1 MARISTYP
9 LDTHLVGSDYWIG
22 SDADSNYATKNFTI
36 DSVAEYMNRVATQQQ
51 ALRFKYTNT
60 VPRTDGCFFGAD
72 GATSAPTVA
81 YNTITGFTLSKFELT
96 NLGVDISSFYSNP
109 LGSSEVL
116 ITQCDDVSRW
126 AVFTWLSSVQNAS
139 NPNYYDIG
147 VAYKGGNNGLI
158 ANKDYFISLLT
169 YAGANDANFLYTLD
183 GSASVYVIDH
193 NLNKYPSVTIFDT
206 NNANAQV
213 ETQIAFNSLNQATLT
228 FSLPFTGEASF
239 N

>member
-51 ALRFKYTNT
+51 ALRFKYLNT
-60 VPRTDGCFFGAD
+60 VPYTDGSFYGAD
-72 GATSAPTVA
+72 GATAAPNVA
-81 YNTITGFTLSKFELT
+81 YNSITGFTLSKFELT
-96 NLGVDISSFYSNP
+96 NLGIDISSFYSNP
-109 LGSSEVL
+109 LGGSEVL

-126 AVFTWLSSVQNAS
+126 AVFSWISSTQNAQNNS
-139 NPNYYDIG
+139 YYDIV

-183 GSASVYVIDH
+183 GSTNVYAIDH
-193 NLNKYPSVTIFDT
+193 NLNKYPAVTIFDA
-206 NNANAQV
+206 NNAEV
-213 ETQIAFNSLNQATLT
+213 ETQIVFNTLNRATLT
-228 FSLPFTGEASF
+228 FSLPFTGKASF

>member
-72 GATSAPTVA
+72 GATSAPSVA

-116 ITQCDDVSRW
+116 MTQCDDVSRW
-126 AVFTWLSSVQNAS
+126 AVFTWVSSVQNAT

>member
-72 GATSAPTVA
+72 GATSAPSVA

-116 ITQCDDVSRW
+116 MTQCDDVSRW
-126 AVFTWLSSVQNAS
+126 AVFTWVSSVQNAT

-183 GSASVYVIDH
+183 GSASVYVINH

>member
-72 GATSAPTVA
+72 GATAAPSVA

-116 ITQCDDVSRW
+116 MTQCDDVSRW
-126 AVFTWLSSVQNAS
+126 AVFTWVSSVQNAT

-183 GSASVYVIDH
+183 GSASVYVINH

>member
-60 VPRTDGCFFGAD
+60 IPRTDGCFFGAD
-72 GATSAPTVA
+72 GATSAPSVA

-116 ITQCDDVSRW
+116 MTQCDDVSRW
-126 AVFTWLSSVQNAS
+126 AVFTWVSSVQNAT

-183 GSASVYVIDH
+183 GSASVYVINH
-193 NLNKYPSVTIFDT
+193 NLNK
-206 NNANAQV
+206 
-213 ETQIAFNSLNQATLT
+213 
-228 FSLPFTGEASF
+228 
-239 N
+239 

>member
-60 VPRTDGCFFGAD
+60 IPRTDGCFFGAD

-96 NLGVDISSFYSNP
+96 NLGIDISSFYANP
-109 LGSSEVL
+109 LGGSEVL
-116 ITQCDDVSRW
+116 MTQCDDVSKW
-126 AVFTWLSSVQNAS
+126 AVFSWVSSVQNAT
-139 NPNYYDIG
+139 NPNYYDIV

-183 GSASVYVIDH
+183 GSASVYVINH

-213 ETQIAFNSLNQATLT
+213 ETQITFNSLNQATLT

>member
-60 VPRTDGCFFGAD
+60 IPRTDGCFFGAD
-72 GATSAPTVA
+72 GATSAPSVA

-116 ITQCDDVSRW
+116 MTQCDDVSRW
-126 AVFTWLSSVQNAS
+126 AVFTWVSSVQNAT

>member
-1 MARISTYP
+1 MAKISTYP
-9 LDTHLVGSDYWIG
+9 LDTHLIGSDYWIG

-51 ALRFKYTNT
+51 ALRFKYLNT
-60 VPRTDGCFFGAD
+60 VPYTDGSFYGAD
-72 GATSAPTVA
+72 GATAAPNVA
-81 YNTITGFTLSKFELT
+81 YNSITGFTLSKFELT
-96 NLGVDISSFYSNP
+96 NLGIDISSFYSNP
-109 LGSSEVL
+109 LGGSEVL

-126 AVFTWLSSVQNAS
+126 AVFSWISSTQNAQNNS
-139 NPNYYDIG
+139 YYDIV

-183 GSASVYVIDH
+183 GSTNVYAIDH
-193 NLNKYPSVTIFDT
+193 NLNKYPAVTIFDA
-206 NNANAQV
+206 NNAEV
-213 ETQIAFNSLNQATLT
+213 ETQIVFNTLNRATLT
-228 FSLPFTGEASF
+228 FSLPFTGKASF